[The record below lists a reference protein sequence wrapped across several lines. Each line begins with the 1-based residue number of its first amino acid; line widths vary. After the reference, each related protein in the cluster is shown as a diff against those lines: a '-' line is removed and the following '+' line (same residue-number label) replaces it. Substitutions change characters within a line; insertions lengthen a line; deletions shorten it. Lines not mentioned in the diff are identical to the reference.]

1 MFEAALVIT
10 EAVSENSFVLCVLP
24 LLGLLLSFG
33 LLPTSIVAFTVLEE
47 LSITETEFERVL
59 ATYILPLLGT
69 YSKLLGSKP
78 TGIVAFTVLEELS
91 ITETEFERV
100 LATYILPLLGTYS
113 KLLGSKPT
121 GIVAFT

>member
-33 LLPTSIVAFTVLEE
+33 PLSTAIVAFTVLEE